1 MSAAVACLWSAL
13 VLQSV
18 YGSGEFGPVGSP
30 DQRLVAQKGKMSIF
44 YRVSLFSSIANK
56 HTGFFFFRIFSNS
69 EIGRPAFF
77 SRKSTG
83 MGGPSAALYFILLL
97 FFVSK
102 SFLFYYI
109 LLSGARPRRNK
120 DASTQKKKEAAQKE
134 PKTNTGPHC
143 RKPTTTE
150 KTGQKRMDILRLGDL
165 PDELLAAIVED
176 NHGGRVGSVERP
188 LDDCDVFALTA
199 SDRRLA
205 AAASRPHRAAESA
218 QRSRGSARFC
228 YGRSALLPPTA
239 RSPMFMWARP
249 CTEASPPTWAS
260 T

>member
-1 MSAAVACLWSAL
+1 MVFLYGVFFFLGGLSCHDGTAAFLSGGCWTQMSAAVACLWSAL

-120 DASTQKKKEAAQKE
+120 DASTQKKKEAAQKRTKDKYRPALQE
-134 PKTNTGPHC
+134 ANNNRKNRPKKNGH
-143 RKPTTTE
+143 PT
-150 KTGQKRMDILRLGDL
+150 
-165 PDELLAAIVED
+165 PW
-176 NHGGRVGSVERP
+176 RP
-188 LDDCDVFALTA
+188 A
-199 SDRRLA
+199 
-205 AAASRPHRAAESA
+205 
-218 QRSRGSARFC
+218 
-228 YGRSALLPPTA
+228 
-239 RSPMFMWARP
+239 
-249 CTEASPPTWAS
+249 
-260 T
+260 